1 MCVCVCVCVSV
12 CVALAGDGGGREV
25 LMYQQRDH
33 IRTTFYPRPKILLY
47 VHNIILKQESSM
59 IIPRRLLCPWDSPDK
74 NTGVGSHSLLQGI
87 FLTQGWNPSLP
98 YCRQILYHLGHE
110 GNPTQ

>member
-1 MCVCVCVCVSV
+1 MCVCVSV

-47 VHNIILKQESSM
+47 EHNIILKQESSM
-59 IIPRRLLCPWDSPDK
+59 IIPRQAPVSM
-74 NTGVGSHSLLQGI
+74 GFS
-87 FLTQGWNPSLP
+87 
-98 YCRQILYHLGHE
+98 RQEYWSG
-110 GNPTQ
+110 